1 MPTATKKINEQ
12 NTTNDKKEPLPSGW
26 LTPTGLAKV
35 LSEKEGVEIRPQ
47 RIYGYVKSGKNFPH
61 KLHTDGRVIVD
72 EKLALTWFKDLK
84 GRKADKEAS
93 AVKPIKVN

>member
-1 MPTATKKINEQ
+1 MPTATKVNEQ
-12 NTTNDKKEPLPSGW
+12 NTTNDKKDLLPKGW

-35 LSEKEGVEIRPQ
+35 LSKLEGIEIRPQ

-72 EKLALTWFKDLK
+72 EAKAIAWFKELK
-84 GRKADKEAS
+84 ARKTEAGQDK
-93 AVKPIKVN
+93 PKVSQ